1 MLLASLFA
9 LVGCDAAED
18 DNSGDSGSADTGE
31 DVLPEPDLVAENI
44 LDNPDYFQTAPN
56 ATRVDELFIF
66 SYEDGVPVYG
76 WFGYALDN
84 DGLAPMNC
92 AVGFEATIKNT
103 DIDWCDM
110 YCDAGGTFVTGTE
123 QETYGDCGNVDLAKS
138 AEEDLERVQI
148 EAGYQELQKRGP
160 TAEYHEV
167 IMIGTGA
174 SVTTFATEEAEG
186 FNDGQS
192 WAAKDGS
199 TLWIYGRE
207 HSGDVI

>member
-1 MLLASLFA
+1 MLLAPFFA
-9 LVGCDAAED
+9 LMGCDPAAAD
-18 DNSGDSGSADTGE
+18 SVADSGGDDTAA

-44 LDNPDYFQTAPN
+44 LENPDYF
-56 ATRVDELFIF
+56 ATGSGASRVDTLMVF
-66 SYEDGVPVYG
+66 SYEDGVPVFG

-92 AVGFEATIKNT
+92 AVGYTATVKNT

-110 YCDAGGTFVTGTE
+110 YCDAGGTFVTSAE
-123 QETYGDCGNVDLAKS
+123 QEVYGDCGNVALPTS
-138 AEEDLERVQI
+138 AEEDFERVQV

-167 IMIGTGA
+167 IMVGGS
-174 SVTTFATEEAEG
+174 SVTTFATEESEG

-192 WAAKDGS
+192 WAAHDGT

-207 HSGDVI
+207 HTGDVI